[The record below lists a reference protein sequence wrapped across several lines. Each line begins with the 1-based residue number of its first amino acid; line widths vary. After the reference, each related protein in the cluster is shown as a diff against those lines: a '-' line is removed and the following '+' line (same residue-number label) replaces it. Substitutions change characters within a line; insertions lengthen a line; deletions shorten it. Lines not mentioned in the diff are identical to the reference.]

1 MTLERSN
8 PTGTIAAGTGPKT
21 EPRPWRRAI
30 LWLAFLGPFFFASYG
45 LANYLA
51 SQRSD
56 VGAVVFAWESRIPF
70 VPWTIIPYW
79 SIDLLYAISVFLCTS
94 RIELDTHARRLL
106 TCQIGAVACF
116 ILFPLRFTFGR
127 PDMTGMP
134 GFMFDALA
142 SFDKPFNQAPSLHIA
157 LLVVLWVVYA
167 RHVPRWLVWPL
178 HLWMALIGASVLTTY
193 QHHFFDLPTGAA
205 LGFFALWLW
214 PDSVPSPLTE
224 FRRARDP
231 RRRALALYYALGAA
245 LMAAAASAIGGW
257 GWWLFWPAFSLTL
270 VAANYAFL
278 GPGGF
283 EKGPDGR
290 MTFGAIVLL
299 LPYLL
304 AAGLNG
310 WLWRR
315 GQAPAAEIRDSVHIS
330 GLPRRAEA
338 ARFAT
343 VIDLCAELP
352 ATAAPAQC
360 QALPMLDLATPEPDR
375 LREAARL
382 IEQARARG
390 PVLVCCALGFSRSA
404 AAIATWLAIHHR
416 YNGEDAI
423 GEIRRAWPHVRLKMA
438 ARAAIDEAA
447 GRTLP

>member
-1 MTLERSN
+1 MMLERSY
-8 PTGTIAAGTGPKT
+8 AAGGLAAATGAAT

-51 SQRSD
+51 TQRSD
-56 VGAVVFAWESRIPF
+56 VGAVVFGWEHRIPF
-70 VPWTIIPYW
+70 LPWTIIPYW

-94 RIELDTHARRLL
+94 RAELDNHAHRLL

-127 PDMTGMP
+127 PEMTGMP
-134 GFMFDALA
+134 GFMFDALT

-157 LLVVLWVVYA
+157 LLVVLWVIYA

-214 PDSVPSPLTE
+214 PDAVPSPL
-224 FRRARDP
+224 RSIRLARDP
-231 RRRALALYYALGAA
+231 RRLALALYYALGAA
-245 LMAAAASAIGGW
+245 FAAAAAIVIGGW
-257 GWWLFWPAFSLTL
+257 GWWLFWPAFSLAL
-270 VAANYAFL
+270 VAANYAFF
-278 GPGGF
+278 GPQGF
-283 EKGPDGR
+283 EKAPDGR
-290 MTFGAIVLL
+290 MSLGPVVLL

-304 AAGLNG
+304 AAGFNG

-315 GQAPAAEIRDSVHIS
+315 GQGPAVEIRDGVHIS

-360 QALPMLDLATPEPDR
+360 QALPMLDLVTPEPGR
-375 LREAARL
+375 LREAAQA

-404 AAIATWLAIHHR
+404 AAIATWLGIHHG
-416 YNGEDAI
+416 YHGEDAI
-423 GEIRRAWPHVRLKMA
+423 EEIRRTWPHVRLKMG
-438 ARAAIDEAA
+438 ARVAIDQAA
-447 GRTLP
+447 SRKSS

>member
-1 MTLERSN
+1 MTLDRSD
-8 PTGTIAAGTGPKT
+8 AAGAMEAGAA

-51 SQRSD
+51 TQRSD
-56 VGAVVFAWESRIPF
+56 VGSVVFGWEHRIPF

-94 RIELDTHARRLL
+94 RAELDIHARRLL

-134 GFMFDALA
+134 GFMFDALT

-157 LLVVLWVVYA
+157 LLVVLWMVYA

-178 HLWMALIGASVLTTY
+178 HLWMALIGVSVLTTY

-214 PDSVPSPLTE
+214 PDGVPSPLKNV
-224 FRRARDP
+224 RLARDP
-231 RRRALALYYALGAA
+231 RRLALAFYYAVGAA
-245 LMAAAASAIGGW
+245 LAAGAAFAIGGW
-257 GWWLFWPAFSLTL
+257 GWWLFWLSFALTL
-270 VAANYAFL
+270 VAANYALF
-278 GPGGF
+278 GPEGF
-283 EKGPDGR
+283 GKATDGR
-290 MTFGAIVLL
+290 MSLGAVILL

-304 AAGLNG
+304 PAALNG

-315 GQAPAAEIRDSVHIS
+315 GQGPAVEIRDGVHIS

-352 ATAAPAQC
+352 ATAARAQC
-360 QALPMLDLATPEPDR
+360 RALPMLDLVAPEPDR
-375 LREAARL
+375 LREAARM
-382 IEQARARG
+382 IEEARPRG

-416 YNGEDAI
+416 DSGEDAI
-423 GEIRRAWPHVRLKMA
+423 EEIRRAWPHVRLKLA

-447 GRTLP
+447 PRKSSR